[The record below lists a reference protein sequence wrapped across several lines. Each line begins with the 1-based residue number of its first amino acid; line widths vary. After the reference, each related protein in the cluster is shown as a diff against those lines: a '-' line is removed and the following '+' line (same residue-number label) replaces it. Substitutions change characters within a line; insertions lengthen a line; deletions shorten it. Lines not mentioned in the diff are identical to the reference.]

1 MIEFTPTE
9 EQQMLIDAIKRYAEN
24 DLRKVAH
31 EADEQADVPEN
42 VVNKGWELG
51 ILPGLI
57 PEAYG
62 GYADSPGVVTG
73 VLALEELA
81 WGDLSIALKMWSPS
95 LFALPILIS
104 GTEDQKQEYLPAF
117 CDVDRPIMTAAL
129 TEPSV
134 KFDPWRSATTA
145 TRNND
150 SVVLEGEKT
159 YVPLAADAER
169 LIVYASDSETGKVDG
184 YIVEKGAE
192 GLEVGERN
200 QLMGIHALP
209 TYPVTLSGVTVSADK
224 RVGGEGGTDFAA
236 ILNRSRIAL
245 GAMAVGVSRA
255 SFEYARDYAKERVQ
269 FGVPIATK
277 QAVAFRLADVAIEI
291 DAARLL
297 VWEAAWQAD
306 QGSEDLTQASTLVKH
321 QITKMSMF
329 ATDSGVQVLGGHG
342 YIREHPVERWLRNA
356 RGFDVFDG
364 LAMV

>member
-9 EQQMLIDAIKRYAEN
+9 EQQMLIDAIRRYAEN

-31 EADEQADVPEN
+31 EADEQAEAPEN
-42 VVNKGWELG
+42 IVSKGWELG

-62 GYADSPGVVTG
+62 GYADGPGVVTG

-81 WGDLSIALKMWSPS
+81 WGDLSITLEMWSPS

-117 CDVDRPIMTAAL
+117 CDADRPIMTAAL
-129 TEPSV
+129 TEPSI
-134 KFDPWRSATTA
+134 KFDPWRPATIA
-145 TRNND
+145 TRNNGN
-150 SVVLEGEKT
+150 VVLEGEKT

-169 LIVYASDSETGKVDG
+169 LIIYASDSETGKVDG
-184 YIVEKGAE
+184 YIVEKDAE
-192 GLEVGERN
+192 GLAVGERN

-209 TYPVTLSGVTVSADK
+209 TYPVTLSGVTVSVDK
-224 RVGGEGGTDFAA
+224 RVGGEAGTDFAA

-245 GAMAVGVSRA
+245 GALAVGVSRA

-306 QGSEDLTQASTLVKH
+306 QGNDNLTQAATLVRH